1 MNASLKIKIFDAKG
15 THLVP
20 ISKSTVTVG
29 SAPHCDVVLNHSSV
43 MPEHIRAWC
52 EGGRIWVQD
61 LSSNSG
67 TAVNGIRLPPLK
79 PMLLREIDV
88 LKLGE
93 CPATL
98 SMEPNLVRAPVVNK
112 VNLDEFTATDVK
124 AVLAAEPNERS
135 HGDVDK
141 LNRELAELKLQLQ
154 MAKLD
159 RGALDELKKENQA
172 LKEDLQ
178 KAIEDK
184 KKYKESAQNADGDK
198 KNYRKQFETELNE
211 LKLKALREAKDQ
223 REEDQRKFEQW
234 KHEAAARLAAA
245 VNEVGH
251 SKERAWITRPLSKD
265 MMLEWAGDMNDLF
278 REHLLGERPLPKA
291 PEATSARHE
300 TAANKVSPQTATGV
314 RPVPKTPKPGRRKK
328 QESVFARF
336 AIFGVVGAVILVAAF
351 VLFKPKRRLEGSRA
365 SSSQSVPAPV
375 DAPPA
380 EQPQPPQPLQGQAGA
395 QAQTLPPAPK
405 PPIPVVKKP
414 FAPSQDKVFKRT
426 YTDNVLY
433 TLYYAEAEL
442 NMDFRAMWIKDL
454 NKVGKGQW
462 KMDARTLGSI
472 ATNELVMIQ
481 DLNRMRNAIGPASD
495 SDRVGQMRTREAQFV
510 KELTR
515 QLGKK
520 ASLEKF
526 MNLKRAFYNR
536 NQVYLSR
543 ETR

>member
-43 MPEHIRAWC
+43 QPEHIRAWC

-61 LSSNSG
+61 LSSTSG
-67 TAVNGIRLPPLK
+67 TAINGIRLPPLK

-93 CPATL
+93 CQATL

-124 AVLAAEPNERS
+124 AIIPAEAS
-135 HGDVDK
+135 HEKSRGDVDK
-141 LNRELAELKLQLQ
+141 MNRELADLKLQLQ

-159 RGALDELKKENQA
+159 RETIDDLKKETQS
-172 LKEDLQ
+172 LKEELQ
-178 KAIEDK
+178 KALEDK

-211 LKLKALREAKDQ
+211 LKLKALREQKDQ

-234 KHEAAARLAAA
+234 KQEAVGRLAAA
-245 VNEVGH
+245 VNELGH
-251 SKERAWITRPLSKD
+251 SKERAWITRPLSRD
-265 MMLEWAGDMNDLF
+265 MMLEWAGDTNDLF
-278 REHLLGERPLPKA
+278 REHLLGEKPLPKV
-291 PEATSARHE
+291 PEATMARHE
-300 TAANKVSPQTATGV
+300 TAANKVPSHTATGV
-314 RPVPKTPKPGRRKK
+314 RPAPKATRQSRRKK
-328 QESVFARF
+328 QESVFSRF
-336 AIFGVVGAVILVAAF
+336 AIFGVIGLVVLAAGF
-351 VLFKPKRRLEGSRA
+351 FLFKPKRRLLEGSRA
-365 SSSQSVPAPV
+365 SASQSAPAE
-375 DAPPA
+375 APPA
-380 EQPQPPQPLQGQAGA
+380 EQLQAPQPPQPPVQQ
-395 QAQTLPPAPK
+395 QQQLPPAPK
-405 PPIPVVKKP
+405 PPVPVAKKP
-414 FAPSQDKVFKRT
+414 FAPYQDKVFKKT

-433 TLYYAEAEL
+433 TLYYAEAET

-462 KMDARTLGSI
+462 KMDSRTLGGI
-472 ATNELVMIQ
+472 LANELVMIQ
-481 DLNRMRNAIGPASD
+481 DLTRMRNAIGPASD
-495 SDRVGQMRTREAQFV
+495 SDRVSQMRMREAQFV

-520 ASLEKF
+520 SSLEKF
-526 MNLKRAFYNR
+526 MNLKRNFYNR